1 MQVFYSKE
9 KKPSVTQSYCVEEAG
24 KATFYSFKRRQNYH
38 FCLLTGLIPEHI
50 SLKSLKFYNPTSNED
65 LLENYFCS
73 KKSKYVQKCPM
84 LNMCL
89 VDDAK
94 NYPRK
99 KIWAGGSLTF
109 VVPLLQKAIL
119 FRAYPSSSTI
129 HANVLK
135 AVMTNFL
142 GSFFSE
148 GESLPCYYSLHT
160 PQGYRIQ

>member
-1 MQVFYSKE
+1 MKGHE
-9 KKPSVTQSYCVEEAG
+9 KVQENGVRNCVHFCLRPLGAFG
-24 KATFYSFKRRQNYH
+24 KMC

-142 GSFFSE
+142 GSFFSQ
-148 GESLPCYYSLHT
+148 GAHYSLEHHKDT
-160 PQGYRIQ
+160 EYNDLFLS